1 MEVRR
6 DPRSFFFFI
15 VLLLLLN
22 SSDPGGQQPFT
33 PRNAYSELLQR
44 EWDQLDLLNR
54 TRYGDF
60 DARKNRWLNITGL
73 RDEDGF
79 DWYLLD
85 RVKQQAQEQTRRLL
99 GSSAEAALD
108 GDIDDGKALP
118 VYRNISGYV
127 EGEWVRSPLGHVRH
141 PEDVNASTVIL
152 PDGTSFIANEFER
165 NLTGTGGMVRLHL
178 TELEGRMRTDGNRTV
193 SEVSARV
200 IIGDNGSTGG
210 NWWEFVLNG
219 VHFPKFGGS
228 VLTTTSERYAGIFAL
243 PHFQLSQHL
252 YSSSQQLL
260 NSTIHDTIQRQINR
274 VYPVWN
280 PWTSAVDGANDAVIG
295 SPHCEF
301 VLFLQQH
308 PRFPTN
314 LEHPDTGSP
323 FDIDWLE
330 HEMRYPTG
338 ASLPHLS
345 PMSMSMV
352 GFSPD
357 CGFVIESKGSTD
369 QSLAKHSHLDG
380 SKTEEF
386 NIRAKHSVTAFTI
399 TLCLQLMFL
408 VKQMKETATPST
420 RNRVSFY
427 TIAMLATGDG
437 FGFLSLIFMHLF
449 LGTAQLA
456 LYATAFMSLFSV
468 IFELRFLMDIWTVQA
483 TEQMRLDRQQAPTTT
498 PSESQTT
505 PTVTPTNMPA
515 LPVTSS
521 GGGLPLP
528 ATAPRPGASAPIIIA
543 PDQDDPADNAA
554 APTPAR
560 DATTNTGAVPARA
573 ELGALYSRYCL
584 LLIAIFF
591 LTLQFTAVRSTARA
605 IYFNTIC
612 FAYLSFWCPQ
622 IYRNIMRNCRKA
634 LRWDFVLGQ
643 SFVRLVPITYLYA
656 ISDNVL
662 FAKTDIRALLVLVG
676 WVWVQLLG
684 LASQEFLG
692 SRFFIREGWAPPAYD
707 YHPILREDE
716 EGATMPIGL
725 SSSGSG
731 ATPSSPSTSSK
742 PGEAKASKGKKVF
755 DCSICAQDVEV
766 PVIPSDTSSENTA
779 GLSSGL
785 VLQRRAYMVTPCR
798 HIFHTPC
805 LEGWM
810 RYRLQCPNCR
820 EILPPL

>member
-22 SSDPGGQQPFT
+22 SSDPQPPFQ
-33 PRNAYSELLQR
+33 PRSQYSTIIES
-44 EWDQLDLLNR
+44 EWSQLDVLNR

-60 DARKNRWLNITGL
+60 DAGKNKWLNITGL

-85 RVKQQAQEQTRRLL
+85 RVKRRAEEETRRLL
-99 GSSAEAALD
+99 GTDAGAALD
-108 GDIDDGKALP
+108 GVGDGGEITIP

-127 EGEWVRSPLGHVRH
+127 QGEWFRSPLGHVRH
-141 PEDVNASTVIL
+141 PEELNASTVL
-152 PDGTSFIANEFER
+152 PDGSSFQANEFER

-178 TELEGRMRTDGNRTV
+178 TELEGRMRTDDNRTV

-219 VHFPKFGGS
+219 VHFPRFGGAI
-228 VLTTTSERYAGIFAL
+228 LTTTSERYSGIFAL

-252 YSSSQQLL
+252 YTTSQQLL
-260 NSTIHDTIQRQINR
+260 NATIHNTIDRQVNR
-274 VYPVWN
+274 VYPLWN
-280 PWTSAVDGANDAVIG
+280 PWTSAVDGANDLIMG
-295 SPHCEF
+295 NPHCEF
-301 VLFLQQH
+301 VLYLQQH
-308 PRFPTN
+308 PRFPSNIEQHGTN
-314 LEHPDTGSP
+314 NA

-330 HEMRYPTG
+330 KELRYPTG
-338 ASLPHLS
+338 ASLPRRS

-357 CGFVIESKGSTD
+357 CGFVIESKGPND
-369 QSLAKHSHLDG
+369 QAPTEYGHLAG

-386 NIRAKHSVTAFTI
+386 NIRARHGIMAFTV
-399 TLCLQLMFL
+399 TLCLQLGFL
-408 VKQMKETATPST
+408 VRQMKETATPST

-427 TIAMLATGDG
+427 TIAMLAVGDG

-468 IFELRFLMDIWTVQA
+468 VFELRFLMDIWTVQA
-483 TEQMRLDRQQAPTTT
+483 TEQMRQDRQQASAAASSDSPPTATT
-498 PSESQTT
+498 PQP
-505 PTVTPTNMPA
+505 PTISAPE
-515 LPVTSS
+515 
-521 GGGLPLP
+521 GGLPLP
-528 ATAPRPGASAPIIIA
+528 ATTTRPGTAPPIILS
-543 PDQDDPADNAA
+543 PDQDDPADN
-554 APTPAR
+554 TTT
-560 DATTNTGAVPARA
+560 ATTGPGTTATTPARA

-591 LTLQFTAVRSTARA
+591 LTLQFTAVRTTARA
-605 IYFNTIC
+605 IYFNTLS
-612 FAYLSFWCPQ
+612 FLYLSFWLPQ
-622 IYRNIMRNCRKA
+622 IHRNIMRNCRKA
-634 LRWDFVLGQ
+634 LRWDFVIGQ
-643 SFVRLVPITYLYA
+643 SLVRLVPITYFYSVA
-656 ISDNVL
+656 DNVL
-662 FAKTDIRALLVLVG
+662 FAQTDVRALLVLAG
-676 WVWVQLLG
+676 WVGVQILA
-684 LASQEFLG
+684 LASQELLG
-692 SRFFIREGWAPPAYD
+692 SRFFVREGWAPPAYD
-707 YHPILREDE
+707 YHPVLREDE
-716 EGATMPIGL
+716 EGGSLPMGL
-725 SSSGSG
+725 MSSSDGLES
-731 ATPSSPSTSSK
+731 STSTK
-742 PGEAKASKGKKVF
+742 PGESKSSKGKKVF
-755 DCSICAQDVEV
+755 DCSICAQDIEV
-766 PVIPSDTSSENTA
+766 PVIPADAAGGADGA
-779 GLSSGL
+779 GLSGGL

-798 HIFHTPC
+798 HIFHTGC